1 MYSICRVAL
10 LLAGLVG
17 LAHCHSGSKVDC
29 TSNFCELRLSD
40 ELLKRYKITVPDGN
54 SDSKCADC
62 KITVQLVLDGY
73 SWIGFGV
80 SGSGGM
86 VGSHVVM

>member
-1 MYSICRVAL
+1 
-10 LLAGLVG
+10 
-17 LAHCHSGSKVDC
+17 
-29 TSNFCELRLSD
+29 
-40 ELLKRYKITVPDGN
+40 
-54 SDSKCADC
+54 
-62 KITVQLVLDGY
+62 VQLVLDGY